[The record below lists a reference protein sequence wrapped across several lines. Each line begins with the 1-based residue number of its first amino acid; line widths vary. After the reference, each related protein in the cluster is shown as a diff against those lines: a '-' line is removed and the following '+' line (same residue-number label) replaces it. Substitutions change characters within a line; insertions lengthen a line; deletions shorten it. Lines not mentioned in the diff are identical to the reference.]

1 MPALNP
7 SPRRSLTY
15 RSLPVWLQWLLPF
28 SIAAILIVALVVFV
42 HHQTDDVP
50 QIDGPNSQAEV
61 VEQNREDTI
70 IVRQQQAPHLFKFK
84 ASSTSTAGAK
94 QAVVNYM
101 RSQIAHGAMDGPIK
115 SSTCKSVGGT
125 SSREVLQCRVTA
137 SVVTYPFDVVVAPSA
152 GTVTYCQRV
161 APPVP
166 TMNIPVSRRCT

>member
-70 IVRQQQAPHLFKFK
+70 IVRQQQVPHLFKFK

-101 RSQIAHGAMDGPIK
+101 R
-115 SSTCKSVGGT
+115 
-125 SSREVLQCRVTA
+125 R
-137 SVVTYPFDVVVAPSA
+137 
-152 GTVTYCQRV
+152 
-161 APPVP
+161 
-166 TMNIPVSRRCT
+166 